1 MKRNIVALIV
11 LPILFAI
18 VSAEIGELLAQSNDS
33 QNLEQIIQRLD
44 RLDKAKRLSDWMG
57 TAIATVLG
65 GLVVTF
71 IVKVNVVRKLDQLGA
86 EVKELSVRI
95 RKVEQNVTAL
105 WVVVILIAACAIA
118 CIIDLIARH
127 T

>member
-1 MKRNIVALIV
+1 MKGNIVALLV

-18 VSAEIGELLAQSNDS
+18 VLAEIGELSAQSNDS
-33 QNLEQIIQRLD
+33 QNLEQILQRLD
-44 RLDKAKRLSDWMG
+44 RLDKAKRLRDWIG
-57 TAIATVLG
+57 TAIAAVLG
-65 GLVVTF
+65 GLVVIF
-71 IVKVNVVRKLDQLGA
+71 SVNVVRRLGRLGA
-86 EVKELSVRI
+86 EVTKLSVRI

-118 CIIDLIARH
+118 CTLDLIARH

>member
-1 MKRNIVALIV
+1 MKGNIVALLV

-18 VSAEIGELLAQSNDS
+18 GSAEIGELSAQSKGS
-33 QNLEQIIQRLD
+33 QNLEQIIERLD
-44 RLDKAKRLSDWMG
+44 RLDKARHLRDWIG
-57 TAIATVLG
+57 AAIATVLV

-71 IVKVNVVRKLDQLGA
+71 IVKMNLVRRLDQLSA
-86 EVKELSVRI
+86 EVKKLSVRI
-95 RKVEQNVTAL
+95 RKVEQNVTVL

-118 CIIDLIARH
+118 CTIDLIARH